1 MMVKIKGDEMGETS
15 NKQGDTN
22 VWLQT
27 HKGTDYSE
35 DVYIGGRTTLQC
47 NPHK

>member
-1 MMVKIKGDEMGETS
+1 MTVKFKGDEIGETS
-15 NKQGDTN
+15 NKQEDTN

-27 HKGTDYSE
+27 HKGRDNSE
-35 DVYIGGRTTLQC
+35 DVHIDGRTTLQC